1 MATRNQSNADF
12 RNEVHEILGRH
23 ESSIDEVHTTLQTVL
38 TEIQSLR
45 ALQNQSQNQPET
57 NPFAST
63 ESSQHIHLASANDPQ
78 GWIYKAKQF
87 FEFKDVAADL
97 QVQIASF
104 HLESIALQ
112 WHRWYAKF
120 KGPVTWT
127 EFTKALLLRFGPID
141 YEDPSEALTRLKQT
155 STVSIYQEEFEKL
168 FHRVDEL
175 PEKFLIGCFIAGLK
189 DEVRLDVKIKQ
200 PRSLTDAIGVA
211 RLVEEKNSLQKR
223 GASAF
228 RPSILVYDHE

>member
-45 ALQNQSQNQPET
+45 ALQN
-57 NPFAST
+57 
-63 ESSQHIHLASANDPQ
+63 HGDDPQ
-78 GWIYKAKQF
+78 GWIYKAEQF

-200 PRSLTDAIGVA
+200 PRSFTDAIGVA

-228 RPSILVYDHE
+228 RPSILGTAPK